1 VGIVCGPQKWL
12 PHADACIHLAFFF
25 FPNFESYRS
34 PVHPAEVDRLS
45 DKEIITNSIRHMQ
58 PLQRDNAAGFLHL
71 VTIVTQEWHG
81 HVPMYVRE
89 KENQPWFFGIRNLDA
104 CIAVCIQGYMVWPH
118 ISEIRNHLGCVHF
131 PKLSITSKH

>member
-1 VGIVCGPQKWL
+1 MPVAWERMTKLGIVLELLCGPEKWL
-12 PHADACIHLAFFF
+12 PMHPSRLFL
-25 FPNFESYRS
+25 FPDYGS

-58 PLQRDNAAGFLHL
+58 PLQRDNAASFLHL

-104 CIAVCIQGYMVWPH
+104 CIAVCIQGYMVWPY
-118 ISEIRNHLGCVHF
+118 ISEIRNHLVV
-131 PKLSITSKH
+131 L